1 MAIDSYVETLDEI
14 IQLFQEYKPGSI
26 TLDNITKLCQTLYL
40 ESFIDDINPELSRL
54 STASKI
60 IVVDIDFDRIE
71 GKVKDVKLVLAS
83 NFDNF
88 NYFNTQTTL
97 GNNHDEMNEHNNNIL
112 LNSLTQYPTLHEF
125 HHNLQYI
132 YLLDTYSQIDSDP
145 SNSNHGTIGS
155 TTGIAITV
163 NNTVLTNQESIT
175 ANATP
180 TISVTAPSSSDSG
193 KLDLFKYFTEIAEYL
208 KQYFINN
215 NVDYKI
221 VANLGNIFGIYILSP
236 EDDTPIAKIYL
247 VKSNDPQQRLY
258 EFVYSDEIKCWIN
271 EHAENYTTGVS
282 LAMEILNNE
291 NQPIWF
297 PQDLIPQE
305 LIIQQKGL
313 SNKNKYNDSSNDKNH
328 INKKSNLI
336 DLFTNNSNDVIYNG
350 KYQIINDFTTKL
362 INITKFNVSNDNLDL
377 VLEILNWIKWSTV
390 VLQQVF
396 DTVFISSNQQKNINV
411 GNIGAHDG
419 HVVVLNERLIKPKRR
434 SSSIAST
441 RRRRSSTKNKRPSI
455 VESTMFKD
463 EGLQQFNLHEIMVE
477 SAIDDEECNSIS
489 VNDSKMEIDN
499 DSEMISSG
507 MQRLLN
513 LVICE
518 DHVSLDNIASC
529 TLYDGSEK
537 WKSFIDIFKKNIC

>member
-1 MAIDSYVETLDEI
+1 M
-14 IQLFQEYKPGSI
+14 
-26 TLDNITKLCQTLYL
+26 
-40 ESFIDDINPELSRL
+40 
-54 STASKI
+54 
-60 IVVDIDFDRIE
+60 
-71 GKVKDVKLVLAS
+71 
-83 NFDNF
+83 
-88 NYFNTQTTL
+88 
-97 GNNHDEMNEHNNNIL
+97 
-112 LNSLTQYPTLHEF
+112 
-125 HHNLQYI
+125 
-132 YLLDTYSQIDSDP
+132 
-145 SNSNHGTIGS
+145 
-155 TTGIAITV
+155 
-163 NNTVLTNQESIT
+163 
-175 ANATP
+175 
-180 TISVTAPSSSDSG
+180 
-193 KLDLFKYFTEIAEYL
+193 
-208 KQYFINN
+208 
-215 NVDYKI
+215 
-221 VANLGNIFGIYILSP
+221 
-236 EDDTPIAKIYL
+236 
-247 VKSNDPQQRLY
+247 
-258 EFVYSDEIKCWIN
+258 
-271 EHAENYTTGVS
+271 
-282 LAMEILNNE
+282 
-291 NQPIWF
+291 
-297 PQDLIPQE
+297 
-305 LIIQQKGL
+305 
-313 SNKNKYNDSSNDKNH
+313 
-328 INKKSNLI
+328 I